1 MKSEKTDFPLQ
12 NIQKPILTASP
23 EVRQIIEGVLKIEKE
38 KLYLKIPRN
47 IHDDIMILVK
57 EVIQ

>member
-1 MKSEKTDFPLQ
+1 MNVELNLKK
-12 NIQKPILTASP
+12 IQEPILTASP
-23 EVRQIIEGVLKIEKE
+23 EVRKIIEGVLKVEKE

-47 IHDDIMILVK
+47 IQDEIMTLIK

>member
-12 NIQKPILTASP
+12 AIQEPILTASP
-23 EVRQIIEGVLKIEKE
+23 EVRQIIEKVLKIEKE

-47 IHDDIMILVK
+47 IHDDIITLIK
-57 EVIQ
+57 DVIQ

>member
-1 MKSEKTDFPLQ
+1 MKNNELNLQ
-12 NIQKPILTASP
+12 KIQEPILTASP
-23 EVRQIIEGVLKIEKE
+23 EVRQIIEGVLKVEKE

-47 IHDDIMILVK
+47 IQEDIISLIK

>member
-1 MKSEKTDFPLQ
+1 MSIKTKFPLQ
-12 NIQKPILTASP
+12 KIQEPILTASP

-38 KLYLKIPRN
+38 KLYLKVPRS

>member
-1 MKSEKTDFPLQ
+1 MMESDLNLQ
-12 NIQKPILTASP
+12 KIQEPILTASP

-47 IHDDIMILVK
+47 IQDDITDLIK
-57 EVIQ
+57 KVIK

>member
-1 MKSEKTDFPLQ
+1 MDNNDLNLQ
-12 NIQKPILTASP
+12 KIQEPILTASP
-23 EVRQIIEGVLKIEKE
+23 EIRQIVEGVLRIEKE

-47 IHDDIMILVK
+47 IQEDIITLIK

>member
-1 MKSEKTDFPLQ
+1 MDNNDLNLQ
-12 NIQKPILTASP
+12 KIQEPILTASP
-23 EVRQIIEGVLKIEKE
+23 DVRQIIEGVLKIEKE

-47 IHDDIMILVK
+47 IQEDIITLIK